1 MENLNILGANIQFK
15 GEVEIVRRDIE
26 NLVKTGYK
34 AIYFNGDFLNTSA
47 TEEKL
52 KEVSKIISDTPL
64 VPFSAHNLQ
73 IFPENP
79 ENPEEIVP
87 FQEEIFEKAKILGVK
102 SLTCHFGWCKGLEP
116 GEDFE
121 FDKFLKRKNITREDY
136 RKRNIELLK
145 ILCQKASK
153 YNITLTIENLPA
165 GCLSDLS
172 TTVDDLLKIIEEVNE
187 PNLKICLDSGHAF
200 ISSINLYEG
209 ILKIKDKL
217 FETHFHDNLGKI
229 SNSNSIN
236 DLHQPCGIGKIN
248 WIEIIAGLEKINF
261 KNPVVFEI
269 GSEYE
274 NLEINK
280 RNWERFYKIYKEK
293 LPGWPQ
299 IDEK

>member
-1 MENLNILGANIQFK
+1 MENLNILGANIPFGGK
-15 GEVEIVRRDIE
+15 IEIARRNIE
-26 NLVKTGYK
+26 NLVKTGYR
-34 AIYFNGDFLNTSA
+34 IVYFNGDFLDTSV

-64 VPFSAHNLQ
+64 IPFSAHNLP

-79 ENPEEIVP
+79 EKQEEIIP

-102 SLTCHFGWCKGLEP
+102 SLTCHFGWCKGLAS

-121 FDKFLKRKNITREDY
+121 FDKFLKRKNITLEDY
-136 RKRNIELLK
+136 RKKNIEVLK
-145 ILCQKASK
+145 TLCQKASK

-172 TTVDDLLKIIEEVNE
+172 TTMEDLLKIIEDVNE
-187 PNLKICLDSGHAF
+187 PNLKICLDSGHGF
-200 ISSINLYEG
+200 ISGINLYEG